1 MNELVFLFTL
11 CFLLQHI
18 IINRYTPELDE
29 LERIDNEKERQF
41 KRLELLLRGFDKYE
55 EIRTEFNIVTTTTT
69 TTSSS
74 LPGASVTMNVSG
86 APVAVVD
93 GTLEAR
99 VAQLELNYATL
110 KAEFEAEKAQQALK
124 NQTFDALI
132 KVLQAAKPM

>member
-1 MNELVFLFTL
+1 
-11 CFLLQHI
+11 
-18 IINRYTPELDE
+18 
-29 LERIDNEKERQF
+29 
-41 KRLELLLRGFDKYE
+41 
-55 EIRTEFNIVTTTTT
+55 
-69 TTSSS
+69 
-74 LPGASVTMNVSG
+74 MNVSG